1 MLSSGDEFVDE
12 TADTIAMMVAGGS
25 SADGAIRRL
34 SRYTPNDVLANAR
47 ELYEKRTQRV
57 RSFDDVHVLLNRER
71 ETGTW
76 YAGPRPDHRFWP
88 VLEKRL
94 RFSGI
99 PDESMNALN
108 RTSDRV
114 VSLLRPPGTAEIN
127 VRGLVLGYVQSGKTT
142 NFMSVI
148 AKAADV
154 GYRLVIVL
162 SGLTENLRAQTQG
175 RLQSML
181 VEDLEAHWHLLT
193 YPEADFTVRGNARQL
208 LSNPDHRLLAVVK
221 KNPHRLR
228 RLVRWMRQAG
238 DEVVANCPILV
249 IDDEADQASINVSL
263 KDRSSINGLIGQI
276 LRQPKTAY
284 IAYTATPFANLL
296 IDPEKEDDLYP
307 RDFVVDLPRPDGY
320 FGPEKLFGRDP
331 LTIDEVEALDQGLD
345 IIRQIPEDEAV
356 AIRPPRVKDGLDL
369 WEPDITLSLIDALQW
384 FLLAT
389 AARRA
394 RPDGGLHNSMLIH
407 TSMNARAHFATKA
420 PVEKILHQLRKDV
433 TNSRTAV
440 LASLR
445 SQWEEE
451 SAKLP
456 SASQGLSPVT
466 WAEIEKYL
474 PAVLADVR
482 VIVDNYLSKDRLSYG
497 DPAGIT
503 AVVIGGNTLSRGL
516 TLEGLTCSYFV
527 RASSAYDTQ
536 LQMGRWFGYRRGYG
550 DLPRIWMTDEL
561 KEWFFALATV
571 EEEIR
576 RDIRRYEVEEL
587 SPLEVPVRIRT
598 HPAMAITS
606 AAKMRD
612 AVDAEISFSRH
623 REQTIL
629 FHHRDQDW
637 LLHNQDATRR
647 LVQQVGATPVS
658 MPSEHLLFRSVPSA
672 LIEAFL
678 SDYRFH
684 EEAFRMKGDL
694 LREYI
699 ASQNRQG
706 FLRTWNVVVMNRT
719 GSGSDGA
726 IDLGLGRPVGLLKR
740 SRLPMPSKPY
750 ANIKALISTT
760 DRVADLQL
768 GSKELGE
775 LHGGKP
781 DDNKLRVYREDVLG
795 DVGLLCVYPIDKVSE
810 PRRLEGSSPRVA
822 LDAVE
827 HVIGLGIFF
836 PKAGGVRSEIT
847 YKSADL
853 SNRQLETEII
863 DLDAIDELDAQS

>member
-1 MLSSGDEFVDE
+1 
-12 TADTIAMMVAGGS
+12 MMVAGGAS
-25 SADGAIRRL
+25 VDGAIRRL
-34 SRYTPNDVLANAR
+34 SRYTPDEVLANAR

-57 RSFDDVHVLLNRER
+57 RSFDDARVLLNRER

-76 YAGPRPDHRFWP
+76 YPGPRPDDRFWP
-88 VLEKRL
+88 ALEKRL
-94 RFSGI
+94 RSSGLL
-99 PDESMNALN
+99 DESMNSLN

-114 VSLLRPPGTAEIN
+114 VSLLRPPGTTEIN

-154 GYRLVIVL
+154 GYRFVIVL

-193 YPEADFTVRGNARQL
+193 YPGSDFTAKGNARNL

-228 RLVRWMRQAG
+228 RLVSWLRKAG
-238 DEVVANCPILV
+238 EEVVAGCPILV

-263 KDRSSINGLIGQI
+263 KDRSSINGLIAQI

-284 IAYTATPFANLL
+284 VAYTATPFANLL
-296 IDPEKEDDLYP
+296 IDPAKDDDLYP

-331 LTIDEVEALDQGLD
+331 LTTDEEDAFDEGLD
-345 IIRQIPEDEAV
+345 IIRQIPGDEAD
-356 AIRPPRVKDGLDL
+356 AIRPPRAKDELDF
-369 WEPDITLSLIDALQW
+369 WEPEITPSLVEALQW

-407 TSMNARAHFATKA
+407 TSMNTRAHFATKE
-420 PVEKILHQLRKDV
+420 PVEKVLDQLRKAV
-433 TNSRTAV
+433 ANSRTAV
-440 LASLR
+440 LDSLR
-445 SQWEEE
+445 GQWEEE

-456 SASQGLSPVT
+456 SASQGLGPVV
-466 WAEIEKYL
+466 WGEIEKCL
-474 PAVLADVR
+474 PAVLGDVR
-482 VIVDNYLSKDRLSYG
+482 VIVDNYLSKDRLSY
-497 DPAGIT
+497 DSAGGVT

-527 RASSAYDTQ
+527 RAASAYDTQ
-536 LQMGRWFGYRRGYG
+536 LQMGRWFGYRRGYS

-576 RDIRRYEVEEL
+576 RDIRRYEVEGL

-612 AVDAEISFSRH
+612 SVDAEISFSRR

-629 FHHRDQDW
+629 FNHRDQDW

-647 LVQQVGATPVS
+647 LVHQIGANPVP
-658 MPSEHLLFRSVPSA
+658 MPSGHLLFRGVPSA
-672 LIEAFL
+672 IIDVFL

-684 EEAFRMKGDL
+684 EDAFRMKGGL

-699 ASQNRQG
+699 AGENRQG

-719 GSGSDGA
+719 GAGSGGT
-726 IDLGLGRPVGLLKR
+726 IGLGLGQPVGLFQR
-740 SRLPMPSKPY
+740 SRLQMPSIPH

-768 GSKELGE
+768 DSRELGE
-775 LHGGKP
+775 LHGGRP
-781 DDNKLRVYREDVLG
+781 DDDKLRVHREDVLG
-795 DVGLLCVYPIDKVSE
+795 DVGLLCVYPIDKDSE
-810 PRRLEGSSPRVA
+810 PRRREGSSPRVR

-827 HVIGLGIFF
+827 HVIGLGVFF
-836 PKAGGVRSEIT
+836 PKAGGVRSEIA